1 VRKQPPGG
9 DSSFNIFGVPNEPK
23 KATENITQKAT
34 DNSIQKATENSTQN
48 ATDNSTQKATENS
61 TQNATDN
68 STQNATSN
76 EESHVT
82 TVDAVAKEDETR
94 QKAEDKNEDDKE
106 KKDDEAE
113 EEKEKEKEEVKEAVD
128 QNSANA
134 ATPAAVDVKDS
145 PAKGENTQNTPES
158 TKNKPKVAY
167 NPITGQPYGSPV
179 KTETEAPKQVGHTRV
194 RQPPGGTSSKLW

>member
-1 VRKQPPGG
+1 MSRVRKQPPGG

-34 DNSIQKATENSTQN
+34 DNSIQKAT
-48 ATDNSTQKATENS
+48 DNSTQKAT
-61 TQNATDN
+61 DN
-68 STQNATSN
+68 TQNATSN

-82 TVDAVAKEDETR
+82 TDDAVAKEDETR

-194 RQPPGGTSSKLW
+194 RQSPGGTSSKLW